1 MFDHF
6 PILLDGGHLRR
17 GPFPFRFENMWLKVE
32 DFKDLLKSWRGEDSF
47 SGPSSFILAAK
58 LKALKS
64 KLKEWNRDVFDRVEA
79 RKDLALNKEDYWDAK
94 KKTSTLS
101 LEELE
106 TRKEV
111 MEDYKKWVLLE
122 EISWRHKSKEV
133 WLKKGD
139 RNMRF
144 FHKMTNAHR
153 RRNDVDKIKINGVW
167 LSEEN
172 EIKEGVVRSF
182 RSLLSDPGD

>member
-64 KLKEWNRDVFDRVEA
+64 ILKEWNRTTKRQPLSSSSRTTPLHPPTHPHTLF
-79 RKDLALNKEDYWDAK
+79 LTNKRINFISKQECY
-94 KKTSTLS
+94 TLS
-101 LEELE
+101 YIGHIQRVPKDNPEGGLCLC
-106 TRKEV
+106 
-111 MEDYKKWVLLE
+111 YACQAQL
-122 EISWRHKSKEV
+122 
-133 WLKKGD
+133 D
-139 RNMRF
+139 R
-144 FHKMTNAHR
+144 
-153 RRNDVDKIKINGVW
+153 D
-167 LSEEN
+167 
-172 EIKEGVVRSF
+172 
-182 RSLLSDPGD
+182 